1 MAYDHKSS
9 IGRSEARSTGSTNSP
24 LLHRSAL
31 RNIRSNTLPRS
42 NRILTGTVS
51 DPAASSSTQGS
62 LSPSMVTTSGSNQ
75 GSQRPTSS
83 TGSTSLAS
91 YSPCSIISE
100 NDVTE
105 TRSQGSSPLPLT
117 GNIYTDKN
125 NVANDNNN
133 NTSKGFTQVTVSVSS
148 APKSPVMPFRV
159 SSLHKGLA
167 KLSLRRRHTSSPTT
181 PTDGQP
187 STVNHSASS
196 SRYLSSTPPLSRSS
210 TRDNSPVNY
219 SLLQRNLITLSNI
232 ANKKGALFRR
242 HSTDPESRRRG
253 TVGAQR
259 SLDGSLDLSHHNHL
273 YLFRDTR
280 DSRSGSIYGSNEPIC
295 DRLDFEELEGDEN
308 LTYVKFF
315 KFYRC
320 YDLIPIS
327 AKLVVFDTQLL
338 VKKAFFALVSNGVRA
353 APLWD
358 SAKHQFVG
366 MLTITDFINILRT
379 YYKSP
384 LVKMDE
390 LEEQKL
396 ETWRSVLKENA
407 PSLVSIKPDASL
419 FDCIKALIHNKVH
432 RLPVIDPDT
441 GNVLYIATH
450 KRILR
455 FLFLYYYDLPQPSY
469 LQKPLRELKIGTY
482 ENIAVTTM
490 NTPLIT
496 VLHQFIDRRVSA
508 LPIVDEKGRVIDI
521 YAKFDVFN
529 LAAEKTYNNLDIP
542 VKKALEHRAHY
553 FEGVVKCTL
562 NETFHAILEKIV
574 KAEVHRIVVVDD
586 KDMITGMISLSD
598 ILKFLAL
605 RPVNQEVTMGFS
617 DIDSYVLTE
626 EFEEGS
632 ELKSET

>member
-1 MAYDHKSS
+1 MGRKSKTVEFPS
-9 IGRSEARSTGSTNSP
+9 GQSSDDTN
-24 LLHRSAL
+24 
-31 RNIRSNTLPRS
+31 I
-42 NRILTGTVS
+42 NRYEDAITRMKQVFGGVHIPAMTVS
-51 DPAASSSTQGS
+51 I
-62 LSPSMVTTSGSNQ
+62 SP
-75 GSQRPTSS
+75 
-83 TGSTSLAS
+83 
-91 YSPCSIISE
+91 
-100 NDVTE
+100 
-105 TRSQGSSPLPLT
+105 
-117 GNIYTDKN
+117 
-125 NVANDNNN
+125 
-133 NTSKGFTQVTVSVSS
+133 

-167 KLSLRRRHTSSPTT
+167 KLSLRRRHASGPIT
-181 PTDGQP
+181 PTDGQN
-187 STVNHSASS
+187 SSIGHHHSLSSSS
-196 SRYLSSTPPLSRSS
+196 SRYLSTTPPLSRSS
-210 TRDNSPVNY
+210 TRDNSPVNC
-219 SLLQRNLITLSNI
+219 SLLQRNLISLSNI

-242 HSTDPESRRRG
+242 HSTEPERRRRG
-253 TVGAQR
+253 SVGAQR

-295 DRLDFEELEGDEN
+295 DRLDFEELEGDESQ
-308 LTYVKFF
+308 TYVKFF

-432 RLPVIDPDT
+432 RLPVIDQDT

-455 FLFLYYYDLPQPSY
+455 FLFLYYYDIPQPSY
-469 LQKPLRELKIGTY
+469 LQKSLHELRIGTY

-586 KDMITGMISLSD
+586 KDIVIGMISLSD
-598 ILKFLAL
+598 ILKYLAL
-605 RPVNQEVTMGFS
+605 RPIYQEPTMGFG
-617 DIDSYVLTE
+617 DIDELNELNELTE
-626 EFEEGS
+626 T
-632 ELKSET
+632 KD